1 MRFVSWS
8 QWVTSCSCGARA
20 GSLCSSLSELTG
32 CVSPCLVVTLVSLV
46 TCVTSVYT
54 QLASGQVQVCS
65 SVQSE
70 TPQKGPPQ
78 IRVALLI
85 LERRSM
91 IPQRQP
97 LRMRTRPRAKGLM
110 QVVSPRRRG
119 PDLHQL
125 AGRDE
130 GERKSRSLALSLS
143 LSLSP
148 FRSKT
153 TGPCKRFFPRRD
165 GLCQDCISTMQIVR
179 GPRSI
184 IRDSITANNMEL
196 TDFKRHSSSAR
207 ARRARVQLD
216 SHRSQCRYFPT
227 DAAVASAPKT
237 RLSLKTSK
245 HLTGLSSPTCERS

>member
-148 FRSKT
+148 S
-153 TGPCKRFFPRRD
+153 GPKQ
-165 GLCQDCISTMQIVR
+165 QDR
-179 GPRSI
+179 A
-184 IRDSITANNMEL
+184 RDSFRDVMGSVKIAFQRCRL
-196 TDFKRHSSSAR
+196 YAVQGPSSAT
-207 ARRARVQLD
+207 A
-216 SHRSQCRYFPT
+216 
-227 DAAVASAPKT
+227 
-237 RLSLKTSK
+237 
-245 HLTGLSSPTCERS
+245 